1 MTRPKLQVVV
11 GSTRP
16 GRIGRT
22 VAEWVAREGGHH
34 GAFDVEIV
42 DLAEI
47 GLPLLDEPE
56 HPALGRY
63 VHQHTKDWS
72 AIVSRGDAFVFVIPE
87 YNHGYNAAT
96 KNAIDYLHREW
107 RDKAVGL
114 VSYGGVAA
122 GTRAA
127 QALKPVFVSVKAV
140 PVLESVAIPFVAS
153 LLDAAG
159 NLTPTDAMQSGAKA
173 MLDELARKDQALST
187 LRGTPEAGA

>member
-1 MTRPKLQVVV
+1 MTHPRLQVIV

-16 GRIGRT
+16 GRIGRI
-22 VAEWVAREGGHH
+22 VAEWVAREADQH
-34 GAFDVEIV
+34 GAFDVETV
-42 DLAEI
+42 DLAQV

-72 AIVSRGDAFVFVIPE
+72 ATITRGDAFVFVIPE

-107 RDKAVGL
+107 RYKAVGL

-127 QALKPVFVSVKAV
+127 QALKPVLVSLKAV
-140 PVLESVAIPFVAS
+140 PVLESVAIPFAAS
-153 LLDAAG
+153 LIDTDGALAQS
-159 NLTPTDAMQSGAKA
+159 DAMQSGAKG
-173 MLDELARKDQALST
+173 MLDELARVNQALSA
-187 LRGTPEAGA
+187 LRDASEASA